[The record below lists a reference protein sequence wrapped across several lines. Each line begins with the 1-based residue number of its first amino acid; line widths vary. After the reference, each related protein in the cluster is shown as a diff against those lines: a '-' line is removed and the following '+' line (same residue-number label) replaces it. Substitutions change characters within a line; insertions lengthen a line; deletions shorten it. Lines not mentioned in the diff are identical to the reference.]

1 MKYRVGNF
9 KKNTLRRK
17 NNRRVSRKIAR
28 RKQRGGGAGEINI
41 YAKLVGTTLSNL
53 TNDRPDLVNIL
64 IPGTSMFT
72 INLKSP
78 VIFKGATWSK
88 WGGSSWTNV
97 GTFLTTPSNASYTF
111 EAYLKQWN
119 KQAQAYITGNEA
131 FRMLLPPRTA
141 PPYGQNEGPLGN
153 NGVTTTSIRINGITS
168 TKSGFGSAREG
179 AYSTISGP
187 SSSSRGV
194 NNLKIT
200 LLIG

>member
-1 MKYRVGNF
+1 MKYRVGKF

-28 RKQRGGGAGEINI
+28 RKQRGGAGEINI
-41 YAKLVGTTLSNL
+41 YAKLVGTTISNL
-53 TNDRPDLVNIL
+53 THDRPDLVNIL
-64 IPGTSMFT
+64 APGTSMIT

-78 VIFKGATWSK
+78 ILFKGATWSR
-88 WGGSSWTNV
+88 WGGSSWTTV

-111 EAYLKQWN
+111 EAHLKQWN

-131 FRMLLPPRTA
+131 FRMLLPLRIA
-141 PPYGQNEGPLGN
+141 PPYGQDEGPLG

-168 TKSGFGSAREG
+168 TKSGFGRALEG

-187 SSSSRGV
+187 SSSSTGV